1 MSIKKTIV
9 DKVIERLQLIPD
21 LNPGLPTCAT
31 PAFKNPFRE
40 VSQDEVPCFKVA
52 LMRGKTDR
60 ISNSIEYRWTDQLI
74 VAYIDQGND
83 DGDLEDR
90 LYEACE
96 LMSATLI
103 GDENNSGA
111 ADSMHHLVSD
121 LVLTD
126 WDMDLKNG
134 EVGVGAIVLKFDLTY
149 HQKYVMEFD
158 DLEGLDITIKHT
170 EAGDDSLP
178 IALVKIDLPTS

>member
-1 MSIKKTIV
+1 MSIKKSIV

-21 LNPGLPTCAT
+21 LNPRLPTCPI

-40 VSQDEVPCFKVA
+40 VSQDEIPCFKVA

-60 ISNSIEYRWTDQLI
+60 INNAIEYRWTDQLI
-74 VAYIDQGND
+74 VAYIAMGND
-83 DGDLEDR
+83 GSDLEDH
-90 LYEACE
+90 LYHACE
-96 LMSATLI
+96 LMAATLI
-103 GDENNSGA
+103 GDENNSSDPDA
-111 ADSMHHLVSD
+111 LHHLVSD

-134 EVGVGAIVLKFDLTY
+134 EVGTGAIVLKFDLTY

-170 EAGDDSLP
+170 EAGEDTEA
-178 IALVKIDLPTS
+178 IAKVKIDLPTS